1 MKVIYL
7 KDSGKAKRGEIK
19 EVADGYARN
28 YLIPYGLAVAASPQA
43 VKAVETQKEG
53 KAQQQARREEELRR
67 IAELLQGKELRFKAK
82 VGARGRL
89 HGAVTAAD
97 IAEKLSQL
105 VSYQVDK
112 KSVKLD
118 EPLHKVGSYEVQIN
132 FARGITAKVQVVVEE
147 EGTSHG
153 E

>member
-7 KDSGKAKRGEIK
+7 KDSGKARKGEVK

-28 YLIPYGLAVAASPQA
+28 YLIPYGIAVAASPQA

-53 KAQQQARREEELRR
+53 KSQRQAREEVELQR
-67 IAELLQGKELRFKAK
+67 IAELIEGKELRFKAK
-82 VGARGRL
+82 AGAKGRL
-89 HGAVTAAD
+89 HGAITGAD

-105 VSYQVDK
+105 VGCRFDK
-112 KSVKLD
+112 KSVRL
-118 EPLHKVGSYEVQIN
+118 EGPLHKVGNYEVLIN
-132 FARGITAKVQVVVEE
+132 LTRGIEAKVMVVVEE
-147 EGTSHG
+147 EGTSRG